1 MKVGDFCELLHK
13 NFSVSRRRPLILFNS
28 EISREGSF
36 DLLNHFN
43 NMLKLDWSKLFLLKH
58 EVIFLIN
65 HNLISYDIFLEQKLN
80 VFAEMPLLKAFSV
93 EGAKEVADD
102 VLAFVDV
109 EMLVVVKEVGS
120 IFGIYSGRVAEVEEE
135 L

>member
-1 MKVGDFCELLHK
+1 
-13 NFSVSRRRPLILFNS
+13 
-28 EISREGSF
+28 
-36 DLLNHFN
+36 
-43 NMLKLDWSKLFLLKH
+43 
-58 EVIFLIN
+58 
-65 HNLISYDIFLEQKLN
+65 
-80 VFAEMPLLKAFSV
+80 MPLLKAFSV